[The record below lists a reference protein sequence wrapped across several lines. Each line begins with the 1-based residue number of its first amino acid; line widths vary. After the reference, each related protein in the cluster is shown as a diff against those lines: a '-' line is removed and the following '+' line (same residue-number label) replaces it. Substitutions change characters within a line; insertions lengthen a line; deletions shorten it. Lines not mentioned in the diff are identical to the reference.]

1 MGVKRLGHGIDH
13 PAAPGIGVEG
23 TVEPLS
29 LLPMWGFMASS
40 GVKFKFLPN
49 HKAINE

>member
-1 MGVKRLGHGIDH
+1 MGVKWLGHGIDH
-13 PAAPGIGVEG
+13 PAAPGTGVEE

-29 LLPMWGFMASS
+29 LLPMWGFMVSS

-49 HKAINE
+49 HKTIN